1 MNTLLRETRKSVHP
15 TSKNKKEGGR
25 RKEGTFGKQKVL
37 GMVKLVAEIK
47 VEELFHRVNQKG
59 QEK

>member
-15 TSKNKKEGGR
+15 RSKNKKEGGR

-37 GMVKLVAEIK
+37 GMKKLVAEIK
-47 VEELFHRVNQKG
+47 VEEFYT
-59 QEK
+59 E